1 MAHSSS
7 FDAEPTPSEVTISI
21 RADRLQIV
29 RQYDA
34 AVERLLEATLGR
46 ISKLFDKSVTGE
58 SVSHCIYPPEPFD
71 NITPRGS
78 GANHSPPAMQRKAT
92 NNEVSVREDVGKAD
106 TNKTSTTIVRQW
118 VFFALLLYLF
128 MSGALG
134 RYAEIW
140 RELAFGW

>member
-7 FDAEPTPSEVTISI
+7 FDAEPTPSEDTISI

-58 SVSHCIYPPEPFD
+58 SVSHCIYPPESSE
-71 NITPRGS
+71 NIALRDS
-78 GANHSPPAMQRKAT
+78 GADHSPLAVREAT
-92 NNEVSVREDVGKAD
+92 NNQVSVRENVGKAD
-106 TNKTSTTIVRQW
+106 TSKTSTTIVRQL
-118 VFFALLLYLF
+118 VFFTSLLYLF

-134 RYAEIW
+134 QYVEIV